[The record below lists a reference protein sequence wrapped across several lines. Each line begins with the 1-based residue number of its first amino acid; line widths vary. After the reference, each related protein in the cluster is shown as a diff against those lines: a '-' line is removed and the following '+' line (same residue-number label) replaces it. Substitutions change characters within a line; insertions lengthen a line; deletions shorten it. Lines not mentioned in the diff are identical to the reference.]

1 MCYSHYTIV
10 INEANILSI
19 QEEKNK
25 FIYDLFKEKN
35 AYFCKNFEAYIQNC
49 SEESEQNL
57 LNILKQNNGKFNLKN
72 PNNDYTFFHY
82 LDYFLQISNHSITTD
97 LTSRLRNFFELYSQ
111 SNAKIEFSMKDLKT
125 ISAKNHI
132 FLLPILFY
140 RNSISYESFNEYCEN
155 KSYPLYISSLLHSK
169 HKQAL
174 NGWLDLTDLLEL
186 PIKNKELKFKLFSL
200 TKEELSETIHN
211 ILDINCNNFIKRN
224 EQMSILLNI
233 LDINK
238 NEDYILENPCYYITL
253 INKITQNLNKDKDY
267 DMHEHYLNALH
278 NIYPLSF
285 VVQDKDCRDYLEFLL
300 NKYEKK
306 YDLSYY
312 LLQEFSEAKSNYEK
326 GLLDN
331 IIDNN
336 IPVNKKNRI

>member
-1 MCYSHYTIV
+1 M
-10 INEANILSI
+10 SI

-25 FIYDLFKEKN
+25 YIYNLFKEKN
-35 AYFCKNFEAYIQNC
+35 AYFCNNFEAYIQNY

-57 LNILKQNNGKFNLKN
+57 LNILKLNNGKFNLEN
-72 PNNDYTFFHY
+72 PNNDYTFFNY

-97 LTSRLRNFFELYSQ
+97 LASRLRNFFELYSELD
-111 SNAKIEFSMKDLKT
+111 AKIEFSMKNFKT

-132 FLLPILFY
+132 FLLPILFC

-155 KSYPLYISSLLHSK
+155 KSYPLYISNLLHSK

-174 NGWLDLTDLLEL
+174 NGWLDIIDLLEL

-200 TKEELSETIHN
+200 TKEELSETIYN
-211 ILDINCNNFIKRN
+211 ILDINCNNFIKQN
-224 EQMSILLNI
+224 EQISVLLNI

-238 NEDYILENPCYYITL
+238 NEDYILENSVYYITL

-267 DMHEHYLNALH
+267 DMYEHYLNALH

-300 NKYEKK
+300 DKYEKE
-306 YDLSYY
+306 YGLSYY
-312 LLQEFSEAKSNYEK
+312 LIQEFSEAKSNYEK

-331 IIDNN
+331 IIENN
-336 IPVNKKNRI
+336 IPANKKNRI

>member
-1 MCYSHYTIV
+1 M
-10 INEANILSI
+10 SI

-82 LDYFLQISNHSITTD
+82 LDYFLQISNNSITID

-200 TKEELSETIHN
+200 TKEEFSETIHN
-211 ILDINCNNFIKRN
+211 ILDINCNNIIKRN
-224 EQMSILLNI
+224 EQISVLLHI

-238 NEDYILENPCYYITL
+238 NKDYILENPSYYITL
-253 INKITQNLNKDKDY
+253 INKITQNLNQDKDY
-267 DMHEHYLNALH
+267 DMHEHYLNVLH